1 MNEVIRYSSFVCLI
15 ILNQILLATNL
26 WPISPDLFL
35 VHTLIYTT
43 FVKKIPNIYLFI
55 FMGFLIDLFFSNT
68 SIPYTITYFLVGLY
82 LNFSNLKWIQRSL
95 LEQLILIISISFCCI
110 CYYKL
115 LFGSFFYVNNFSDEM
130 GIRIFINPFLNSM
143 IWVLIF
149 INQRHKW
156 LKNI

>member
-1 MNEVIRYSSFVCLI
+1 MNEVIRYSSFACLI

-43 FVKKIPNIYLFI
+43 FVNKIPNIYLFI
-55 FMGFLIDLFFSNT
+55 LMGFLIDLFFSNT
-68 SIPYTITYFLVGLY
+68 SVPYTITYFLVGLY
-82 LNFSNLKWIQRSL
+82 LNFSSLKWIQRSL
-95 LEQLILIISISFCCI
+95 LEQLILIISISFCLNI
-110 CYYKL
+110 L
-115 LFGSFFYVNNFSDEM
+115 LFYVNDFSDEM
-130 GIRIFINPFLNSM
+130 SNRIFINPFLNSM

>member
-1 MNEVIRYSSFVCLI
+1 MTEIIRYSSFVCLI

-68 SIPYTITYFLVGLY
+68 SLPYTITYFLVGLY
-82 LNFSNLKWIQRSL
+82 LNFSSLKWIQRSL
-95 LEQLILIISISFCCI
+95 LEQLILIISISFCLNI
-110 CYYKL
+110 L
-115 LFGSFFYVNNFSDEM
+115 LFYVNNFSDEM

>member
-35 VHTLIYTT
+35 VHILIYTT
-43 FVKKIPNIYLFI
+43 FVNKIPNIYLFI

-68 SIPYTITYFLVGLY
+68 SVPYTITYFLVGLY
-82 LNFSNLKWIQRSL
+82 LNFSSLKWIQRSL
-95 LEQLILIISISFCCI
+95 LEQLILIISISFCLNI
-110 CYYKL
+110 L
-115 LFGSFFYVNNFSDEM
+115 LFYVNDFSDEM
-130 GIRIFINPFLNSM
+130 SKRIFINPFLNSM

>member
-43 FVKKIPNIYLFI
+43 FVNKIPNIYLFI

-68 SIPYTITYFLVGLY
+68 SVPYTITYFLVGLY
-82 LNFSNLKWIQRSL
+82 LNFSSLKWIQRSL
-95 LEQLILIISISFCCI
+95 LEQLILIISISFCLNI
-110 CYYKL
+110 L
-115 LFGSFFYVNNFSDEM
+115 LFYVNDFSDEM
-130 GIRIFINPFLNSM
+130 SNRIFINPFLNSM

>member
-1 MNEVIRYSSFVCLI
+1 MTEVIRYSSFVCLI

-68 SIPYTITYFLVGLY
+68 SVPYTITYFLVGLY

-95 LEQLILIISISFCCI
+95 LEQLILIISISFCLNI
-110 CYYKL
+110 L
-115 LFGSFFYVNNFSDEM
+115 LFYVNDFSDEM
-130 GIRIFINPFLNSM
+130 SKRVFINPFLNSM

>member
-68 SIPYTITYFLVGLY
+68 SVPYTITYFLVGLY

-95 LEQLILIISISFCCI
+95 LEQLILIISISFCLNI
-110 CYYKL
+110 L
-115 LFGSFFYVNNFSDEM
+115 LFYLNDFSDEM
-130 GIRIFINPFLNSM
+130 TKRIYINPFLNSM

>member
-1 MNEVIRYSSFVCLI
+1 MTEVIRYSSFVCLI

-68 SIPYTITYFLVGLY
+68 SVPYTITYFLVGLY
-82 LNFSNLKWIQRSL
+82 LNFSSLKWIQRSL
-95 LEQLILIISISFCCI
+95 LEQLILIISISFCLNI
-110 CYYKL
+110 L
-115 LFGSFFYVNNFSDEM
+115 LFYVNDFSDEM
-130 GIRIFINPFLNSM
+130 SKRIFINPFLNSM

>member
-43 FVKKIPNIYLFI
+43 FLNKIPNIYLFI

-68 SIPYTITYFLVGLY
+68 SVPYTITYFLVGLY
-82 LNFSNLKWIQRSL
+82 LNFSSLKWIQRSL
-95 LEQLILIISISFCCI
+95 LEQLILIISISFCLNI
-110 CYYKL
+110 L
-115 LFGSFFYVNNFSDEM
+115 LFYVNDFSDEM
-130 GIRIFINPFLNSM
+130 SKRIFINPFLNSM

>member
-26 WPISPDLFL
+26 WSISPDLFL

-43 FVKKIPNIYLFI
+43 FVNKIPNIYLFI

-68 SIPYTITYFLVGLY
+68 SVPYTITYFLVGLY
-82 LNFSNLKWIQRSL
+82 LNFSSLKWIQRSL
-95 LEQLILIISISFCCI
+95 LEQLILIISISFCLNI
-110 CYYKL
+110 L
-115 LFGSFFYVNNFSDEM
+115 LFYVNDFSDEM
-130 GIRIFINPFLNSM
+130 SKRIFINPFLNSM

>member
-15 ILNQILLATNL
+15 ILNQILLATNF

-43 FVKKIPNIYLFI
+43 FVNKIPNIYLFI

-82 LNFSNLKWIQRSL
+82 LNFSSLKWIQRSL
-95 LEQLILIISISFCCI
+95 LEQLILIISISFCLNI
-110 CYYKL
+110 L
-115 LFGSFFYVNNFSDEM
+115 LFYVNDFSDEM
-130 GIRIFINPFLNSM
+130 SKRIFINPFLNSM

>member
-1 MNEVIRYSSFVCLI
+1 MTEIIRYSSFVCLI

-68 SIPYTITYFLVGLY
+68 SVPYTITYFLVGLY

-95 LEQLILIISISFCCI
+95 LEQLILIISISFCLNI
-110 CYYKL
+110 L
-115 LFGSFFYVNNFSDEM
+115 LFYVNDFSDEM
-130 GIRIFINPFLNSM
+130 SKRIFINPFLNSM

>member
-43 FVKKIPNIYLFI
+43 FVNKIPNIYLFI

-68 SIPYTITYFLVGLY
+68 SVPYTITYFLVGLY
-82 LNFSNLKWIQRSL
+82 LNFSSLKWIQRSL
-95 LEQLILIISISFCCI
+95 LEQLILIISISFCLNI
-110 CYYKL
+110 L
-115 LFGSFFYVNNFSDEM
+115 LFYVNDFSDEM
-130 GIRIFINPFLNSM
+130 SKRIFINPFLNSM

>member
-1 MNEVIRYSSFVCLI
+1 MTEIIRYSSFVCLI

-35 VHTLIYTT
+35 IHSLIYTT
-43 FVKKIPNIYLFI
+43 FVNKIPNIYLFI

-68 SIPYTITYFLVGLY
+68 SVPYTITYFLVGLY
-82 LNFSNLKWIQRSL
+82 LNFSSLKWIQRSL
-95 LEQLILIISISFCCI
+95 LEQLILIISISFCLNI
-110 CYYKL
+110 L
-115 LFGSFFYVNNFSDEM
+115 LFYVNNYSDDM

>member
-1 MNEVIRYSSFVCLI
+1 MNEVIRYSSFFCLI

-68 SIPYTITYFLVGLY
+68 SVPYTITYFLVGLY

-95 LEQLILIISISFCCI
+95 LEQLILIISISFCLNI
-110 CYYKL
+110 L
-115 LFGSFFYVNNFSDEM
+115 LFYVNNFSDEM

-149 INQRHKW
+149 INQRHIW

>member
-15 ILNQILLATNL
+15 ILNQIFLATNL
-26 WPISPDLFL
+26 WPIFPDLFL

-68 SIPYTITYFLVGLY
+68 SVPYTITYFLVGLY

-95 LEQLILIISISFCCI
+95 LEQLILIISISFCLNI
-110 CYYKL
+110 L
-115 LFGSFFYVNNFSDEM
+115 LFYVNDFSDEM
-130 GIRIFINPFLNSM
+130 SKRIFINPFLNSM

>member
-1 MNEVIRYSSFVCLI
+1 MTEIIRYSSFVCLI

-68 SIPYTITYFLVGLY
+68 SVPYTITYFLVGLY

-95 LEQLILIISISFCCI
+95 LEQLILIISISFCLNI
-110 CYYKL
+110 L
-115 LFGSFFYVNNFSDEM
+115 LFYVNNFSDEM
-130 GIRIFINPFLNSM
+130 GIRIFINPFLNSL

>member
-1 MNEVIRYSSFVCLI
+1 MTEVIRYSSFVCLI

-68 SIPYTITYFLVGLY
+68 SVPYTITYFLVGLY

-95 LEQLILIISISFCCI
+95 LEQLILITSISFCLNI
-110 CYYKL
+110 L
-115 LFGSFFYVNNFSDEM
+115 LFYVNNFSDEM
-130 GIRIFINPFLNSM
+130 SIRIFINPFLNSM

>member
-43 FVKKIPNIYLFI
+43 FVNKIPNIYLFI

-82 LNFSNLKWIQRSL
+82 LNFSSLKWIQRSL
-95 LEQLILIISISFCCI
+95 LEQLILIISISFCLNI
-110 CYYKL
+110 L
-115 LFGSFFYVNNFSDEM
+115 LFYVNDFSDEM
-130 GIRIFINPFLNSM
+130 SKRIFINPFLNSM

>member
-1 MNEVIRYSSFVCLI
+1 MTEIIRYSSFVCLI

-43 FVKKIPNIYLFI
+43 FVNKIPNIYLFI

-68 SIPYTITYFLVGLY
+68 SLPYTITYFLVGLY
-82 LNFSNLKWIQRSL
+82 LNFSSLKWIQRSL
-95 LEQLILIISISFCCI
+95 LEQLILIISISFCLNI
-110 CYYKL
+110 L
-115 LFGSFFYVNNFSDEM
+115 LFYVNDFSDEM
-130 GIRIFINPFLNSM
+130 SKRIFINPFLNSM

>member
-43 FVKKIPNIYLFI
+43 FVNKIPNIYLFI

-68 SIPYTITYFLVGLY
+68 SVPYTITYFLVGLY
-82 LNFSNLKWIQRSL
+82 LNFSSLKWIQRSL
-95 LEQLILIISISFCCI
+95 LEQLILIISISFCLNI
-110 CYYKL
+110 L
-115 LFGSFFYVNNFSDEM
+115 LFYVNNFSDEM
-130 GIRIFINPFLNSM
+130 SIRIFINPFLNSM

>member
-1 MNEVIRYSSFVCLI
+1 MTEAIRYSSFVCLI

-68 SIPYTITYFLVGLY
+68 SVPYTITYFLIGLY
-82 LNFSNLKWIQRSL
+82 LNFSSLKWIQRSL
-95 LEQLILIISISFCCI
+95 LEQLILIISISFCLNI
-110 CYYKL
+110 L
-115 LFGSFFYVNNFSDEM
+115 LFYLNDFSDEM
-130 GIRIFINPFLNSM
+130 TKRIYINPFLNSM

>member
-1 MNEVIRYSSFVCLI
+1 MTEVIRYSSFVCLI

-68 SIPYTITYFLVGLY
+68 SVPYTITYFLVGLY

-95 LEQLILIISISFCCI
+95 LEQLILIISISFCLNI
-110 CYYKL
+110 L
-115 LFGSFFYVNNFSDEM
+115 LFYVNNFSDEM

>member
-1 MNEVIRYSSFVCLI
+1 MTEIIRYSSFVCLI
-15 ILNQILLATNL
+15 ILNQILLAPNL

-68 SIPYTITYFLVGLY
+68 SVPYTITYFLVGLY
-82 LNFSNLKWIQRSL
+82 LNFSSLKWIQRSL
-95 LEQLILIISISFCCI
+95 LEQLILIISISFCLNI
-110 CYYKL
+110 L
-115 LFGSFFYVNNFSDEM
+115 LFYVNDFSDEM
-130 GIRIFINPFLNSM
+130 SKRIFINPFLNSM

>member
-43 FVKKIPNIYLFI
+43 FVNKIPNIYLFI
-55 FMGFLIDLFFSNT
+55 FMGFLVDLFFSNT
-68 SIPYTITYFLVGLY
+68 SVPYTITYFLVGLY
-82 LNFSNLKWIQRSL
+82 LNFSSLKWIQRSL
-95 LEQLILIISISFCCI
+95 LEQLILITSISFCLNI
-110 CYYKL
+110 L
-115 LFGSFFYVNNFSDEM
+115 LFYVNDFSDEM
-130 GIRIFINPFLNSM
+130 SKRIFINPFLNSM

>member
-68 SIPYTITYFLVGLY
+68 SAPYTITYFLVGLY
-82 LNFSNLKWIQRSL
+82 LNFSSLKWIQRSL
-95 LEQLILIISISFCCI
+95 LEQLILIISISFCLNI
-110 CYYKL
+110 L
-115 LFGSFFYVNNFSDEM
+115 LFYVNDFSDVM
-130 GIRIFINPFLNSM
+130 SKRIFINPFLNSM

>member
-1 MNEVIRYSSFVCLI
+1 MNEVIRYSSFACLI

-43 FVKKIPNIYLFI
+43 FVNKIPNIYLFI
-55 FMGFLIDLFFSNT
+55 FMGFLGDLFFSNT
-68 SIPYTITYFLVGLY
+68 SVPYTITYFLVGLY
-82 LNFSNLKWIQRSL
+82 LNFSSLKWIQRSL
-95 LEQLILIISISFCCI
+95 LEQLILIISISFCLNI
-110 CYYKL
+110 L
-115 LFGSFFYVNNFSDEM
+115 LFYVNDFSDEM
-130 GIRIFINPFLNSM
+130 SKRIFINPFLNSM

>member
-1 MNEVIRYSSFVCLI
+1 MNEVIRYSSFFCLI
-15 ILNQILLATNL
+15 IFNQILLATNL
-26 WPISPDLFL
+26 WPVFPDLFL

-43 FVKKIPNIYLFI
+43 FVKKIPNIYQFI

-68 SIPYTITYFLVGLY
+68 SIPYTITYFVIGLY
-82 LNFSNLKWIQRSL
+82 LNFSSLKWIQRSL
-95 LEQLILIISISFCCI
+95 LEQLILIISISFCLNI
-110 CYYKL
+110 L
-115 LFGSFFYVNNFSDEM
+115 LFNVNNFSDEM
-130 GIRIFINPFLNSM
+130 SIRIFINPFLNSM

>member
-43 FVKKIPNIYLFI
+43 FVNKIPNIYLFI

-68 SIPYTITYFLVGLY
+68 SVPYTITYFLVGLY
-82 LNFSNLKWIQRSL
+82 LNFSSLKWIQRSL
-95 LEQLILIISISFCCI
+95 LEQLILITSISFCLNI
-110 CYYKL
+110 L
-115 LFGSFFYVNNFSDEM
+115 LFYVNDFSDEM
-130 GIRIFINPFLNSM
+130 SKRIFINPFLNSM

>member
-1 MNEVIRYSSFVCLI
+1 MTEVIRYSSFVCLI

-68 SIPYTITYFLVGLY
+68 SVPYTISYFLVGLY

-95 LEQLILIISISFCCI
+95 LEQLILIISISFCLNI
-110 CYYKL
+110 L
-115 LFGSFFYVNNFSDEM
+115 LFYVNNFSDEM

-149 INQRHKW
+149 INQIVVLLIH
-156 LKNI
+156 

>member
-1 MNEVIRYSSFVCLI
+1 MNEVIRYSSFACLI

-35 VHTLIYTT
+35 IHSLIYTT
-43 FVKKIPNIYLFI
+43 FVNKIPNIYLFI

-68 SIPYTITYFLVGLY
+68 SVPYTITYFLVGLY
-82 LNFSNLKWIQRSL
+82 LNFSSLKWIQRSL
-95 LEQLILIISISFCCI
+95 LEQLILITSISFCLNI
-110 CYYKL
+110 L
-115 LFGSFFYVNNFSDEM
+115 LFYVNDFSDEM
-130 GIRIFINPFLNSM
+130 SNRIFINPFLNSM

>member
-43 FVKKIPNIYLFI
+43 FVNKIPNIYLFI

-68 SIPYTITYFLVGLY
+68 SVPYTITYFLIGLY
-82 LNFSNLKWIQRSL
+82 LNFSSLKWIQRSL
-95 LEQLILIISISFCCI
+95 LEQLILIISISFCLNI
-110 CYYKL
+110 L
-115 LFGSFFYVNNFSDEM
+115 LFYVNDFSDEM
-130 GIRIFINPFLNSM
+130 SKRIFINPFLNSM

>member
-1 MNEVIRYSSFVCLI
+1 MNEVIRYSSFACLI

-68 SIPYTITYFLVGLY
+68 SVPYTITYFLIGLY
-82 LNFSNLKWIQRSL
+82 LNFSSLKWIQRSL
-95 LEQLILIISISFCCI
+95 LEQLILIISISFCLNI
-110 CYYKL
+110 L
-115 LFGSFFYVNNFSDEM
+115 LFYVNDFSDEM
-130 GIRIFINPFLNSM
+130 SKRIFINPFLNSM

>member
-35 VHTLIYTT
+35 IHTLIYTT
-43 FVKKIPNIYLFI
+43 FVNKIPNIYLFI

-68 SIPYTITYFLVGLY
+68 SVPYTITYFLVGLY
-82 LNFSNLKWIQRSL
+82 LNFSSLKWIQRSL
-95 LEQLILIISISFCCI
+95 LEQLILIISISFCLNI
-110 CYYKL
+110 L
-115 LFGSFFYVNNFSDEM
+115 LFYVNDFSDEM
-130 GIRIFINPFLNSM
+130 SKRIFINPFLNSM

>member
-1 MNEVIRYSSFVCLI
+1 MTEVIRYSSFVCLI

-68 SIPYTITYFLVGLY
+68 SVPYTITYFLVGLY

-95 LEQLILIISISFCCI
+95 LEQLILIISISFCLNI
-110 CYYKL
+110 L
-115 LFGSFFYVNNFSDEM
+115 LFYVNDFSDEM
-130 GIRIFINPFLNSM
+130 SKRIFINPFLNSM

>member
-15 ILNQILLATNL
+15 ILNQIFLATNL
-26 WPISPDLFL
+26 WPIFPDLFL
-35 VHTLIYTT
+35 VHTLLYTT

-68 SIPYTITYFLVGLY
+68 SVPYTVTYFLIGLY
-82 LNFSNLKWIQRSL
+82 LNFSTLKWIQRSL
-95 LEQLILIISISFCCI
+95 LEQLILIISISFCLNI
-110 CYYKL
+110 L
-115 LFGSFFYVNNFSDEM
+115 LFYVNDFSDEM
-130 GIRIFINPFLNSM
+130 SKRIFINPFLNSM